1 MRYLF
6 VLLLLGRLSLSAQNS
21 DGSESGFVA
30 LTAFKTLVEN
40 KLTLFNDMLRQEN
53 GKSNMYSVYLDV
65 QNEYGKMDI
74 AYSVFKE
81 RLINCIR
88 NNAHKKKA
96 LDCIGSKAINIDSL
110 SKGFLSK
117 IDVAL
122 NGNTNNSATAGSAKN
137 RSTALSPLTARAA
150 IDMVDYMFSLIAKA
164 KDNRQKQLDILQAEL
179 LSDRYKLK
187 SFGFIVKYRA
197 GRE

>member
-187 SFGFIVKYRA
+187 SFGSIVKYRA

>member
-40 KLTLFNDMLRQEN
+40 KLTLFNDMLRQKN